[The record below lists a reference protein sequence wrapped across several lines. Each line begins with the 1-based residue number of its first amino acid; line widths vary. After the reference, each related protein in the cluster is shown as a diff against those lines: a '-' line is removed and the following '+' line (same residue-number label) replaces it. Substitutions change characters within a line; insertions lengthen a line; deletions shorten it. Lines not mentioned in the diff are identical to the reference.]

1 ERGRNSPLIA
11 TAGRVLRFMT
21 IASICTSQSTAPIA
35 FRGMLFLGVPRHLR
49 TKASLTARNCRRN
62 LTSFF
67 KRLSCMSCAK
77 CRSAVEGEG
86 TLVERMDQ
94 AAEETCGCEQVR
106 VHKHSPGVV
115 LDEEELHF
123 VVPHPGGLL

>member
-1 ERGRNSPLIA
+1 
-11 TAGRVLRFMT
+11 
-21 IASICTSQSTAPIA
+21 
-35 FRGMLFLGVPRHLR
+35 
-49 TKASLTARNCRRN
+49 
-62 LTSFF
+62 
-67 KRLSCMSCAK
+67 MSCAK

-123 VVPHPGGLL
+123 VVPHPGGLLDGKLNPVFLTQLDQNGLSVLRAAASNAEFELTLEELRARPET